1 MHHWAWCG
9 SEPHLGCQSWNSSA
23 LYDLVLK
30 HQLSAL
36 LLLCVK
42 SGFSSRQNLIS
53 HSEHIRSSLVWWLG
67 FKCWFNADTAS
78 LNRSPCSYPMLWSH
92 GRPNDGL
99 GCYRSVWSLHK
110 ARLSP
115 GNVQPA
121 CFTVLHP
128 EMNDISVLM
137 CSAAALTLWL
147 SPWHSG
153 SVSPASHFVANL
165 FRFLQVFFLIYH
177 VLSRPFHFTL
187 YCNQRH
193 PICLVDVWRYLY
205 AKLTLSKYNWEAPP
219 LLSVVPGQGFV
230 MCCTALFHR

>member
-1 MHHWAWCG
+1 MTQPTSLQYVEVGDQTVESSTHAPLSLIAWYG
-9 SEPHLGCQSWNSSA
+9 SEPHLGCQSWNISA

-92 GRPNDGL
+92 GQPNDGL

-121 CFTVLHP
+121 CLHCVAP
-128 EMNDISVLM
+128 RDEWHLCPDVFSCCPDPVALSVTLRKCLTSVALCGKFVPFSSSVLSHLP
-137 CSAAALTLWL
+137 CSVQTFSFRTLLQSKPPHLFSWCVKIFVCKID
-147 SPWHSG
+147 
-153 SVSPASHFVANL
+153 SVK
-165 FRFLQVFFLIYH
+165 I
-177 VLSRPFHFTL
+177 
-187 YCNQRH
+187 
-193 PICLVDVWRYLY
+193 
-205 AKLTLSKYNWEAPP
+205 
-219 LLSVVPGQGFV
+219 
-230 MCCTALFHR
+230 